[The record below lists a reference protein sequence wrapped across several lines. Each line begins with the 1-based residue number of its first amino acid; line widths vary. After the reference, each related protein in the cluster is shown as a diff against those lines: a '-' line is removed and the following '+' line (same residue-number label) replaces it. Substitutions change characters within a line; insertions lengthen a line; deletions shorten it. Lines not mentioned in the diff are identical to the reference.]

1 MMYGI
6 EARSPYLDQDLYRY
20 IVPMRDAIVS
30 RIHSGSL
37 EVTSVL
43 VARFI
48 AIAGVEHSV
57 GAR

>member
-1 MMYGI
+1 
-6 EARSPYLDQDLYRY
+6 
-20 IVPMRDAIVS
+20 MRDAIVS